1 MQVPSL
7 SQKLRAYILRHE
19 LIQAGDRVGVAV
31 SGGADSVALLRLL
44 LELRKELGIV
54 LSVVHLNHQLRGEES
69 DGDEQFV
76 KSLALD
82 NKVEFHGERAAV
94 KAHAQS
100 KHLSLEA
107 AGRELRY
114 SYFHRLLDQNCV
126 DRIATAHT
134 LDDQAETILLRLVRG
149 TGTRGLAGVYPKLNI
164 LAASLPS
171 RTAGAA
177 FIVRPLLD
185 TSRKDLEAYLGEIGQ
200 EWRED
205 SSNLDP
211 RFSRNRVRSGMLP
224 WLEENLNP
232 SVRNTL
238 AEAAEVARAEE
249 EYWESQVR
257 DLLPKISV
265 PDSKAPGT
273 QLDLAALRELPL
285 ALQRRVLRAAG
296 APLGMNLEF
305 QHVERIL
312 QLVNEKSARGPISVE
327 GGSVGKSGG
336 KNNDRLRFQPENFA
350 ASVIHSEFAYALTVP
365 GRIVVNEIQ
374 TEFHA
379 TIIPVGATEGYNPQ
393 DSEDLMDA
401 RLLAR
406 KLQVRNWREGDRFWP
421 AHTKAPRKIK
431 QLLQERRVTG
441 PERKVWPVVVS
452 GNEIVWM
459 RGFPLPAHLRSKNGS
474 SSAVKIQEVP
484 LTGRT

>member
-7 SQKLRAYILRHE
+7 SQKLLAYLLRQE
-19 LIQAGDRVGVAV
+19 LIQAGDRIGVAI

-44 LELRKELGIV
+44 LELRKDLGIV
-54 LSVVHLNHQLRGEES
+54 LSVVHLNHQLRVEES
-69 DGDEQFV
+69 DQDEQFV

-82 NKVEFHGERAAV
+82 SKLEFRGERAAV

-134 LDDQAETILLRLVRG
+134 LDDQAETVLLRLVRG
-149 TGTRGLAGVYPKLNI
+149 TGTRGLAGIYPKLNI
-164 LAASLPS
+164 LAASIPS
-171 RTAGAA
+171 RTSGAA
-177 FIVRPLLD
+177 FIVRPLLN
-185 TSRKDLEAYLGEIGQ
+185 TSRKELEVYLSEIGQ
-200 EWRED
+200 DWRED

-211 RFSRNRVRSGMLP
+211 RFSRNRVRRGMLP
-224 WLEENLNP
+224 WLEANLNP

-238 AEAAEVARAEE
+238 ADAAEVARAEE
-249 EYWESQVR
+249 EYWENLVR
-257 DLLPKISV
+257 DLLPKVSV
-265 PDSKAPGT
+265 QDSGPHAT
-273 QLDLAALRELPL
+273 QLDLRALRELSL

-296 APLGMNLEF
+296 AALGMHLEF
-305 QHVERIL
+305 QHVERVL
-312 QLVNEKSARGPISVE
+312 ELVNEKSARGPFSVP
-327 GGSVGKSGG
+327 GGSVRKSAGKSH
-336 KNNDRLRFQPENFA
+336 DWLCFQPENLA
-350 ASVIHSEFAYALTVP
+350 ISTVLSGFAYALPVP

-379 TIIPVGATEGYNPQ
+379 TLIPAGAPEGYNPG
-393 DSEDLMDA
+393 DSENLMDA
-401 RLLAR
+401 RLLAQ

-441 PERKVWPVVVS
+441 PERKVWPVIVS
-452 GNEIVWM
+452 GDEIVWM
-459 RGFPLPAHLRSKNGS
+459 RGFPLPAHLRSKNGT
-474 SSAVKIQEVP
+474 SSAVKIQELP
-484 LTGRT
+484 LTGRP

>member
-1 MQVPSL
+1 MPSL
-7 SQKLRAYILRHE
+7 SQKLLTYILRQE

-76 KSLALD
+76 KALALD
-82 NKVEFHGERAAV
+82 NKLEFHGERVAV
-94 KAHAQS
+94 KAYAQS

-114 SYFHRLLDQNCV
+114 GYFHRLLDRNRV

-149 TGTRGLAGVYPKLNI
+149 TGTRGLAGIYPKLNI

-177 FIVRPLLD
+177 FIVRPLLN
-185 TSRKDLEAYLGEIGQ
+185 TSRKELEAYLSEISQ

-211 RFSRNRVRSGMLP
+211 QFSRNRVRHGMLP

-238 AEAAEVARAEE
+238 ADAAEVARAEE
-249 EYWESQVR
+249 EYWESRVR
-257 DLLPKISV
+257 DLLPRVSV
-265 PDSKAPGT
+265 QDSKAPLS
-273 QLDLAALRELPL
+273 QLDLPALRELPL
-285 ALQRRVLRAAG
+285 ALQRRVLRAVG
-296 APLGMNLEF
+296 VPLGIHLEF

-312 QLVNEKSARGPISVE
+312 QLVNEQSALGPFSVP
-327 GGSVGKSGG
+327 GGSVAKSAG
-336 KNNDRLRFQPENFA
+336 KNNARLRFQAENLA
-350 ASVIHSEFAYALTVP
+350 PAPAHSSFAYALPVP
-365 GRIVVNEIQ
+365 GRIVVSEIQ

-379 TIIPVGATEGYNPQ
+379 TLIPPDAAEGYNPQ
-393 DSEDLMDA
+393 DSENLMDA

-406 KLQVRNWREGDRFWP
+406 NLQVRNWREGDRFWP

-441 PERKVWPVVVS
+441 PERKVWPVIVS

-459 RGFPLPAHLRSKNGS
+459 RGFPLPAHLRSKNGT
-474 SSAVKIQEVP
+474 SSAVKIQELP
-484 LTGRT
+484 LTGRP

>member
-1 MQVPSL
+1 VPSL
-7 SQKLRAYILRHE
+7 SQKLQAYILRQE

-44 LELRKELGIV
+44 LELRKDLGIV

-69 DGDEQFV
+69 EGDEQFV
-76 KSLALD
+76 KAFALD
-82 NKVEFHGERAAV
+82 HKLEFYGERIAV
-94 KAHAQS
+94 KPHAQS

-114 SYFHRLLDQNCV
+114 GYFHRLLDQNCV
-126 DRIATAHT
+126 DRIATAHS

-149 TGTRGLAGVYPKLNI
+149 TGTRGLAGIYPKLNI

-177 FIVRPLLD
+177 FIVRPLLN
-185 TSRKDLEAYLGEIGQ
+185 TSRKELEAYLGEIAQ

-211 RFSRNRVRSGMLP
+211 RFSRNRVRSGILP

-238 AEAAEVARAEE
+238 AEAAEVARSEE
-249 EYWESQVR
+249 EYWENQVR

-265 PDSKAPGT
+265 QDSNTPAT
-273 QLDLAALRELPL
+273 QLDLPALRELPL
-285 ALQRRVLRAAG
+285 ALQRRVLRAVG
-296 APLGMNLEF
+296 APLGIHLEF

-312 QLVNEKSARGPISVE
+312 QLVNEKSTRGPFSIP

-336 KNNDRLRFQPENFA
+336 TNNDRLRFQPENFA
-350 ASVIHSEFAYALTVP
+350 ASPTHSGFAYVLPVP

-374 TEFHA
+374 TAFHA
-379 TIIPVGATEGYNPQ
+379 TLIPVGAAEGYNPQ
-393 DSEDLMDA
+393 ESADLMDA

-441 PERKVWPVVVS
+441 PERKVWPVIVS
-452 GNEIVWM
+452 GDEIVWM

-484 LTGRT
+484 LTGRP

>member
-7 SQKLRAYILRHE
+7 RQKLLAYILRQE

-54 LSVVHLNHQLRGEES
+54 LSVVHLNHKLRGEES
-69 DGDEQFV
+69 DGDEKFV
-76 KSLALD
+76 KALALEY
-82 NKVEFHGERAAV
+82 KLEFHGQRAAV

-100 KHLSLEA
+100 KQMSLEA

-114 SYFHRLLDQNCV
+114 SYFHRLLNENCV

-149 TGTRGLAGVYPKLNI
+149 TGTRGLAGIYPKLNI

-177 FIVRPLLD
+177 FIVRPLLN
-185 TSRKDLEAYLGEIGQ
+185 TSKKDLEAYLEEIAQ
-200 EWRED
+200 EWRDD

-211 RFSRNRVRSGMLP
+211 RFSRNRVRSGILP

-249 EYWESQVR
+249 EYWESQVQ
-257 DLLPKISV
+257 DLLPRVSV
-265 PDSKAPGT
+265 QDFNASITP
-273 QLDLAALRELPL
+273 LDLPALRELPL
-285 ALQRRVLRAAG
+285 AVQRRLLRAVG
-296 APLGMNLEF
+296 APLGMHLEF

-312 QLVNEKSARGPISVE
+312 QLVNEKSARGPFSVP
-327 GGSVGKSGG
+327 GGSVGKSAG
-336 KNNDRLRFQPENFA
+336 KSHERLCFHPENLAVSTVQSGFT
-350 ASVIHSEFAYALTVP
+350 YALPVP
-365 GRIVVNEIQ
+365 GRIVVSEIQ

-379 TIIPVGATEGYNPQ
+379 TLIPADAAEGYNPQ

-441 PERKVWPVVVS
+441 PERKVWPVIVS
-452 GNEIVWM
+452 GDEIVWM
-459 RGFPLPAHLRSKNGS
+459 RGFPLPAHLRSKNAS
-474 SSAVKIQEVP
+474 SSAVKIYEVP
-484 LTGRT
+484 LTGRP

>member
-7 SQKLRAYILRHE
+7 SQKLLAYILRQE
-19 LIQAGDRVGVAV
+19 MIQAGDRIGVAV

-82 NKVEFHGERAAV
+82 NKLEFHGEHVAV
-94 KAHAQS
+94 KAYAQS

-149 TGTRGLAGVYPKLNI
+149 TGTRGLAGIYPKLNI

-177 FIVRPLLD
+177 FIVRPLLN
-185 TSRKDLEAYLGEIGQ
+185 TSRKDLGAYLGEIGQ
-200 EWRED
+200 DWRED

-211 RFSRNRVRSGMLP
+211 RFSRNRVRRGILP

-249 EYWESQVR
+249 EYWESQVQ
-257 DLLPKISV
+257 DLLPKVSV
-265 PDSKAPGT
+265 QDIQAAVT
-273 QLDLAALRELPL
+273 QLDLPALRERPL

-296 APLGMNLEF
+296 APLGIHLEF

-312 QLVNEKSARGPISVE
+312 QLVNEKSVRGPFSVP
-327 GGSVGKSGG
+327 GGSVAKSAG
-336 KNNDRLRFQPENFA
+336 RLRFQTENFV
-350 ASVIHSEFAYALTVP
+350 ASTTQSGFAYALSVP

-379 TIIPVGATEGYNPQ
+379 MLVPAGAAEGYNPQ
-393 DSEDLMDA
+393 DFEDLMDA

-441 PERKVWPVVVS
+441 SERKVWPVIVS

-484 LTGRT
+484 LTGRP